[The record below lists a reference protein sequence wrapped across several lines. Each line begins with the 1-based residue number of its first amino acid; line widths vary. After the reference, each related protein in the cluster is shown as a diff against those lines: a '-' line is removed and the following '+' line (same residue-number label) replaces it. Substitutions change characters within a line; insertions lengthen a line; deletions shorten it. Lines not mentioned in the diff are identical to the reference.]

1 MAGFFTHYSRFGET
15 SEVAADIERLN
26 FRFRH
31 VIEGCKELLA
41 GKSVLD
47 IASHDGRFSFA
58 SLRGAGAKSVV
69 GIEARA
75 HLVEK
80 VEATFAEYEVDPA
93 TYKFIIGDVF
103 EEINKIEPGSI
114 ETAMVLGF
122 LYHTARQ
129 YELISSLSRLG
140 VKNIIVDSNVIMV
153 DQPYILLRMESTKS
167 DAQIWDSSRQKALSS
182 TPSALALELLLQEF
196 GYSTRRLEA
205 NGDIPL
211 KAKDYERKTRVT
223 IVGTKV

>member
-1 MAGFFTHYSRFGET
+1 MTGFFTQYSRFGET
-15 SEVAADIERLN
+15 SEVASDIERLN

-31 VIEGCKELLA
+31 VIEGSKELLA

-47 IASHDGRFSFA
+47 VASHDGRFSFA
-58 SLRGAGAKSVV
+58 ALRGAGAKSVV

-80 VEATFAEYEVDPA
+80 VVTTFAEYDVDPA
-93 TYKFIIGDVF
+93 TYKFMVGDVF
-103 EEINKIEPGSI
+103 EEVNKIEPGSI

-140 VKNIIVDSNVIMV
+140 VKNIIVDSNVIKL
-153 DQPYILLRMESTKS
+153 DKPYILLKVEGTKNDS
-167 DAQIWDSSRQKALSS
+167 QIWDVSRPRVLSS
-182 TPSALALELLLQEF
+182 TPTALALELFLEEF
-196 GYSTRRLEA
+196 GYSTRYLPVK
-205 NGDIPL
+205 GDVPTT
-211 KAKDYERKTRVT
+211 AKDYERKTRVT